1 MDIGQFLVKRRS
13 LPVLASAWSSLYLG
27 ADLVRAQTTR
37 RLTPDQVLGPFYPV
51 GKAPDMSGNLTR
63 IPGHVQGAK
72 GQLLL
77 LSGQVVTPSGEPVAG
92 ARIEIWQA
100 NAAGRYAHP
109 GDSNPAPLDPEFEGF
124 GAAVTDANGRYR
136 FTTVKPAPYPT
147 GPTSMRPA
155 HIHFQVQSKADRL
168 VTQMY
173 FEGDPYNAQDR
184 FLQSVRRPEALTIRL
199 NPAEDGAIGATFDIV
214 MRA

>member
-1 MDIGQFLVKRRS
+1 MDIGQFLVRRRS
-13 LPVLASAWSSLYLG
+13 LPALASAWSALGFG
-27 ADLVRAQTTR
+27 ADPVRAETTR
-37 RLTPDQVLGPFYPV
+37 RLTPDQILGPFYPV
-51 GKAPDMSGNLTR
+51 GKAPDMSGDLTR
-63 IPGHVQGAK
+63 IAGHVRSAMGPV
-72 GQLLL
+72 LL
-77 LSGQVVTPSGEPVAG
+77 LSGQVITTSGEPIAG

-109 GDSNPAPLDPEFEGF
+109 GDTNPAPLDPDFEGF
-124 GAAVTDANGRYR
+124 GVAITDANGRYH
-136 FTTVKPAPYPT
+136 FKTVRPAPYPT
-147 GPTSMRPA
+147 GPTSTRPA

-184 FLQSVRRPEALTIRL
+184 FLQSVRRPEALTVKL
-199 NPAEDGAIGATFDIV
+199 APVESGANAATFDII

>member
-1 MDIGQFLVKRRS
+1 
-13 LPVLASAWSSLYLG
+13 
-27 ADLVRAQTTR
+27 
-37 RLTPDQVLGPFYPV
+37 
-51 GKAPDMSGNLTR
+51 MSGNLTH
-63 IPGHVQGAK
+63 ISGHVHGAK
-72 GQLLL
+72 GQVLL
-77 LSGQVVTPSGEPVAG
+77 LSGQVVATSGEPIAG

-109 GDSNPAPLDPEFEGF
+109 GDSNPAPLDPDFEGF
-124 GAAVTDANGRYR
+124 GAAITDADGRYR

-184 FLQSVRRPEALTIRL
+184 FLQSVRRPEALTIGL
-199 NPAEDGAIGATFDIV
+199 VPAEGGAMGATFDIV